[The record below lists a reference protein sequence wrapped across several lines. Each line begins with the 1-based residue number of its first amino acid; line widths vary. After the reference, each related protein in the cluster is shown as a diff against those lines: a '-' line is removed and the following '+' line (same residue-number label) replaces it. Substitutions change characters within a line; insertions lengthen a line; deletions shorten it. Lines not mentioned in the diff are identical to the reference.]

1 MSRCFL
7 ELVDWQEEVGFVKT
21 CKFYLPDR
29 NKETKGLL
37 LFFVWFPVTL
47 VLMQSGSLCQ
57 DEHDVLALMLA
68 IKMAEV
74 SGALQDICKK
84 KSAGYEAAEQILDT

>member
-1 MSRCFL
+1 M
-7 ELVDWQEEVGFVKT
+7 
-21 CKFYLPDR
+21 
-29 NKETKGLL
+29 
-37 LFFVWFPVTL
+37 TL

-74 SGALQDICKK
+74 SGVLQDICKK